1 MNREEKSGFKAEIG
15 GLKHGSS
22 GKLSNLDHSAKSKS
36 GKNKKNSSDEDNYED
51 DFIDEDI
58 QQDDRD
64 DIEDSGQLPHKIE

>member
-15 GLKHGSS
+15 GLTHGSS
-22 GKLSNLDHSAKSKS
+22 EKLSNLDHSIGAKSKS

-58 QQDDRD
+58 Q
-64 DIEDSGQLPHKIE
+64 